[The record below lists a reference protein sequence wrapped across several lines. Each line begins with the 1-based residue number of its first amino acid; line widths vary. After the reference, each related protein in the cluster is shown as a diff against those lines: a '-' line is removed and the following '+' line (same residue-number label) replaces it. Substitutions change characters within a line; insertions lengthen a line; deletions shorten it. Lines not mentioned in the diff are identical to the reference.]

1 MFKLMRVSDDR
12 LDIEMSGKLDS
23 KAMIKALDE
32 LIEKSEGIENGKML
46 YDVVDYHLPSLG
58 AVGVELSRIPAMFGF
73 INKFNRAA
81 VLSNKAWL
89 KTISEIE
96 GRLMP
101 GLEIKAFSREEKSE
115 AEAWLENQ
123 T

>member
-1 MFKLMRVSDDR
+1 
-12 LDIEMSGKLDS
+12 
-23 KAMIKALDE
+23 
-32 LIEKSEGIENGKML
+32 
-46 YDVVDYHLPSLG
+46 
-58 AVGVELSRIPAMFGF
+58 
-73 INKFNRAA
+73 

-115 AEAWLENQ
+115 AEAWLENE